1 MLRSE
6 SLLKYTLLL
15 VGLAISLLGL
25 DFAVGGIA
33 TLGWQ
38 VDPGYVAIA
47 DPTAYQIQD
56 NHIRFLGG
64 LFVATGLTYVIG
76 SFLIGTMRP
85 ALISLSLMIAVAGLF
100 RLGAME
106 AALTPSVLPSLLL
119 ELLAFPALALWLW
132 RGAA

>member
-1 MLRSE
+1 
-6 SLLKYTLLL
+6 
-15 VGLAISLLGL
+15 V
-25 DFAVGGIA
+25 
-33 TLGWQ
+33 
-38 VDPGYVAIA
+38 
-47 DPTAYQIQD
+47 
-56 NHIRFLGG
+56 
-64 LFVATGLTYVIG
+64 TGLTYVIG

>member
-38 VDPGYVAIA
+38 VAPGYVAIA
-47 DPTAYQIQD
+47 DPMAYQVQD

-76 SFLIGTMRP
+76 SFRIGAMRP
-85 ALISLSLMIAVAGLF
+85 ALISISLMIAVAGLF

-132 RGAA
+132 RDAA